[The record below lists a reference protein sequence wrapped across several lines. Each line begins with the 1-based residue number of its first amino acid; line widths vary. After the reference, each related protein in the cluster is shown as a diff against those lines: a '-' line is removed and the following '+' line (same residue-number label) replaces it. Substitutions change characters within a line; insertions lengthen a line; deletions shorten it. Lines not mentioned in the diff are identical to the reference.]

1 MKEKLLN
8 LKRLRGLML
17 LAVMCLIGAGTAWGE
32 DVTYDFSEISGF
44 SDWSTSYTKHEVA
57 YDEATVTF
65 ASANRQTSTITDVPV
80 TKGGDVTLVLNDDY
94 SNYAITSV
102 TFNCTQWGSKTQT
115 ITLYYS
121 ADGGTTYSSTGVT
134 SSDFTISSSSLPA
147 GTNAV
152 KITFSSTS
160 NQVGIASVSF
170 TYAENTS
177 TAVATTTIIDDSN
190 ITNTDIY
197 NGTEAGSLSAAVK
210 DNNNITIEGA
220 IVTWASDN
228 EDVATINENG
238 VITLIA
244 AGSTTITASYAGVEN
259 TYKPSSDTY
268 ELTVVDNTP
277 FTGGDVTFNATLDKG
292 TSPLVKNGVT
302 FACDNGTLD
311 NGTEYR
317 LFKNSVTS
325 FSVSEGTITQIAF
338 IGTSSNPASG
348 FKSQTGWTTDGNN
361 GTWTG
366 NAQSVSFTASGA
378 QVRAT
383 KIIVTVDLS
392 ATPDPIITANNV
404 EIAYDATEG
413 SISYTIDNEPNPAG
427 TLTASTPSGSWIT
440 LGNETSSP
448 ISFTCDANTGE
459 ERTAT
464 VTLTYTYNTNET
476 VTKEITVTQA
486 AAPVVYST
494 IPALFAAAKS
504 TETNVNVTFD
514 NWVVSGVSTNGK
526 NVFVT
531 DNEGN
536 GFVIYS
542 NSDMSGTFSAGNI
555 LSGTAVACDLV
566 LYNGFAELKNL
577 DASELT
583 ISSGGTVA
591 TANVAMA
598 DLSGVNTGALVSYE
612 NLTCSVNNSKYY
624 LSDGTTQLQVYN
636 SLFAFEALED
646 GKTYNIT
653 GVYQQYNN
661 TKEIMPRS
669 AADIVAVE
677 VQHEDYTLT
686 VSDLANVNTFVFN
699 AADDSEI
706 LLEGEGSIEILDG
719 TEVLISVDV
728 EEGYILQSLIVDG
741 TDVTSQIESG
751 AYTFIMPKHEV
762 TVTATA
768 AIPTG
773 DQYELFS
780 GDLVEGDY
788 IIYYDGK
795 AMNTTVTSD
804 RLQYAEV
811 TPTNDVITTDKAA
824 IVWHIAKSGD
834 YWTIYNAEAEA
845 YAASTGAKNKAQ
857 MLEDGTDDKVLWTV
871 TLNEDGTYEFV
882 NKQNTANKVNAN
894 LRNNGEYGFA
904 CYATSTGG
912 ALSLYKKVE
921 TVPVTIGAAEYATLY
936 YSDKAFEIPEGVTA
950 QIVTGVSDKSIE
962 FEDLDDII
970 PAGTGVVLNGPQ
982 GTYDFKVVYVNLA
995 APENN
1000 KLKGYD
1006 APHLTEGGDKYYKLA
1021 VKDDKVGFY
1030 WGEKNGEAFESGA
1043 HKAYLAL
1050 PANEAKE
1057 MGYFFDGLV
1066 TEIRS
1071 IGTETVNG
1079 EIYTIGGVRVK
1090 ADKLQKGIYIVNGK
1104 KMVVK

>member
-1 MKEKLLN
+1 
-8 LKRLRGLML
+8 ML
-17 LAVMCLIGAGTAWGE
+17 LAVMCILGAGTAWGE
-32 DVTYDFSEISGF
+32 DATYDFSEISGF
-44 SDWSTSYTKHEVA
+44 SDWSTSYSKHEVA

-94 SNYAITSV
+94 SDYAITSV
-102 TFNCTQWGSKTQT
+102 TFNCTQWGTKAQT
-115 ITLYYS
+115 ITLHYS
-121 ADGGTTYSSTGVT
+121 ADGGTTYTSTGVT
-134 SSDFTISSSSLPA
+134 STNFTISSSSLPA

-177 TAVATTTIIDDSN
+177 TAVATTTTIDDSN

-197 NGTEAGSLSAAVK
+197 NGTEAGSLSATVK
-210 DNNNITIEGA
+210 DNNNTTIEGA

-238 VITLIA
+238 VVTLVA

-348 FKSQTGWTTDGNN
+348 FESQTGWTTDGNN

-404 EIAYDATEG
+404 EIAYNATEG

-427 TLTASTPSGSWIT
+427 TLFASTPSGSWIT

-448 ISFTCDANTGE
+448 ISFTCDANIGE

-464 VTLTYTYNTNET
+464 VTLTYTYNMNET

-486 AAPVVYST
+486 AAPIIYST

-536 GFVIYS
+536 GFVIFSSSDQSETYS
-542 NSDMSGTFSAGNI
+542 VGDI
-555 LSGTAVACDLV
+555 LSGTNVSCDLV
-566 LYNGFAELKNL
+566 LYNGFAEVKNL
-577 DASELT
+577 NADDLT
-583 ISSGGTVA
+583 ITSGGTIS
-591 TANVAMA
+591 TANIAMA
-598 DLSGVNTGALVSYE
+598 DLAGVNTGALVNYE
-612 NLTCSVNNSKYY
+612 NLTCSINNNKYY
-624 LSDGTTQLQVYN
+624 LSDGTTTLQVYN
-636 SLFAFEALED
+636 ALYAFDALEA
-646 GKTYNIT
+646 GKTYSIT
-653 GVYQQYNN
+653 GIYQQYNS

-669 AADIVAVE
+669 AEDIVAVE
-677 VQHEDYTLT
+677 VQHEEYTLT
-686 VSDLANVNTFVFN
+686 VSDLANVNTFVFD
-699 AADDSEI
+699 AADDSEM
-706 LLEGEGSIEILDG
+706 LLEGEGTIQILDG

-741 TDVTSQIESG
+741 TNVTSQIESG
-751 AYTFIMPKHEV
+751 AYTFTMPKHAV

-773 DQYELFS
+773 DQYELFT

-788 IIYYDGK
+788 IICYDGK

-804 RLQYAEV
+804 RLQFAEV
-811 TPTNDVITTDKAA
+811 TPSNDVITTDNAE
-824 IVWHIAKSGD
+824 IVWHIAKSDD
-834 YWTIYNAEAEA
+834 YWTVYNAEAGA
-845 YAASTGAKNKAQ
+845 YAAGTGVKNKAQ
-857 MLEDGTDDKVLWTV
+857 LLTDGTDDKALWTISGS
-871 TLNEDGTYEFV
+871 ETYDFV
-882 NKQNTANKVNAN
+882 NKANTAAGVNAY
-894 LRNNGEYGFA
+894 LRENTTYGFA
-904 CYATSTGG
+904 CYASGTGG

-921 TVPVTIGAAEYATLY
+921 VVPEFVEVTITSAGAVSFSSKYALDFSESGLTANIVAEKDGSSFKSQSVNVVPANTGLVV
-936 YSDKAFEIPEGVTA
+936 EG
-950 QIVTGVSDKSIE
+950 E
-962 FEDLDDII
+962 E
-970 PAGTGVVLNGPQ
+970 
-982 GTYDFKVVYVNLA
+982 GTYQIPVAAADATFDDVEDNLLVSTASEAYTVTSDDYGFVYGLFKSA
-995 APENN
+995 ST
-1000 KLKGYD
+1000 G
-1006 APHLTEGGDKYYKLA
+1006 
-1021 VKDDKVGFY
+1021 KVGFQKKKVDFTFGIGKSY
-1030 WGEKNGEAFESGA
+1030 LRLPATSGA
-1043 HKAYLAL
+1043 KGLEFIYL
-1050 PANEAKE
+1050 NEV
-1057 MGYFFDGLV
+1057 V
-1066 TEIRS
+1066 TGIK
-1071 IGTETVNG
+1071 TVGNEQMNG
-1079 EIYTIGGVRVK
+1079 DRYSLNGQRVDKNYKGVV
-1090 ADKLQKGIYIVNGK
+1090 IVNGK
-1104 KMVVK
+1104 KMINK

>member
-1 MKEKLLN
+1 
-8 LKRLRGLML
+8 ML
-17 LAVMCLIGAGTAWGE
+17 LAVMCLLGAGTAWGE

-115 ITLYYS
+115 ITLHYS

-413 SISYTIDNEPNPAG
+413 SISYTIDKEPNPAG

-699 AADDSEI
+699 AADDSEM

-728 EEGYILQSLIVDG
+728 EEGYVLQSLVVDG

-751 AYTFIMPKHEV
+751 AYTFIMPKHAV

-768 AIPTG
+768 TIDTPVGDKTLTNANIVAAGEGGNSYAEYSITDTNGKTWNAYAIKNKHSNATSDYHFLQIKKYASNTAYFIQVPEYGTKITRLEMTVSGSSKPMGEGGNSATLFFSADQMTASEGEGVASGTG
-773 DQYELFS
+773 ASTIAIDCSSLNLNTGYITASGAVRIWDVTVTYEVPEAVEITISTAGAASFSSQYPLDFTNS
-780 GDLVEGDY
+780 GLTANIITGKNGNYFTSQQVMVVPANTGLVVEGAADTY
-788 IIYYDGK
+788 NIPVAAADADFDDVEDNLLVSTASEAY
-795 AMNTTVTSD
+795 TVTSD
-804 RLQYAEV
+804 DYGFVYGL
-811 TPTNDVITTDKAA
+811 
-824 IVWHIAKSGD
+824 AKS
-834 YWTIYNAEAEA
+834 
-845 YAASTGAKNKAQ
+845 
-857 MLEDGTDDKVLWTV
+857 
-871 TLNEDGTYEFV
+871 
-882 NKQNTANKVNAN
+882 
-894 LRNNGEYGFA
+894 
-904 CYATSTGG
+904 
-912 ALSLYKKVE
+912 
-921 TVPVTIGAAEYATLY
+921 
-936 YSDKAFEIPEGVTA
+936 
-950 QIVTGVSDKSIE
+950 
-962 FEDLDDII
+962 
-970 PAGTGVVLNGPQ
+970 
-982 GTYDFKVVYVNLA
+982 
-995 APENN
+995 
-1000 KLKGYD
+1000 
-1006 APHLTEGGDKYYKLA
+1006 
-1021 VKDDKVGFY
+1021 KDSGKVGFQKKKVDFTFGIGKSY
-1030 WGEKNGEAFESGA
+1030 LRLPATSGA
-1043 HKAYLAL
+1043 KGVEFIYL
-1050 PANEAKE
+1050 NEV
-1057 MGYFFDGLV
+1057 V
-1066 TEIRS
+1066 TGIK
-1071 IGTETVNG
+1071 
-1079 EIYTIGGVRVK
+1079 TIGNEQMNGDRYNLNGQRVDKNYNGVV
-1090 ADKLQKGIYIVNGK
+1090 IVNGK
-1104 KMVVK
+1104 KMINK